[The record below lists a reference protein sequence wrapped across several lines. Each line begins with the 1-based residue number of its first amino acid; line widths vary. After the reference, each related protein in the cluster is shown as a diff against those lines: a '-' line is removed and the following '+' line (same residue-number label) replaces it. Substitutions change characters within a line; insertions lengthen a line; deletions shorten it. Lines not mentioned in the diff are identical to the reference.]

1 MTVLLCTSISCFL
14 LFFEKTGKDVELY
27 LDKLIDKNEA
37 KTYVRENMVY
47 TGNNKEST
55 VEVIM
60 LFVIIRHDSHH
71 NVCLCLYTAKCFKY

>member
-1 MTVLLCTSISCFL
+1 MTVLLCSSISCFL

-47 TGNNKEST
+47 TGNTKNQQLK
-55 VEVIM
+55 
-60 LFVIIRHDSHH
+60 
-71 NVCLCLYTAKCFKY
+71 